1 MLYMSSKYEVLANDF
16 NFKWMKVFPVFMY
29 VYHVCVRRG
38 NQHLGMR
45 VKYDCELSGMYR
57 HPNPGAL

>member
-1 MLYMSSKYEVLANDF
+1 M
-16 NFKWMKVFPVFMY
+16 WMKAFPVSVY

-38 NQHLGMR
+38 NQHLGMK
-45 VKYDCELSGMYR
+45 VKYDCKLSGMYR